1 MPFAEELA
9 DLATA
14 HNASRTS
21 GAWYGNAGNLA
32 PGVGVI
38 FAGLPYPLFNP
49 DLRRYQVLSGMAL
62 ILTHECDIDQ
72 QNQRALNASFL
83 VAPLIQMTAFANT
96 FARQQDV
103 ARALARDVAANRV
116 NRLMYLPPP
125 NALLRVQ
132 EIPLGAFIYF
142 NSITH
147 ANVTHLTAEGVRP
160 VCALSET
167 GLAVLDNRL
176 KNHLFRP
183 KDEQLPRTL

>member
-9 DLATA
+9 ELANT

-21 GAWYGNAGNLA
+21 GAWYGAARDLA

-38 FAGLPYPLFNP
+38 FTGLPYPLFNP
-49 DLRRYQVLSGMAL
+49 GDRRYQVISGMAL

-72 QNQRALNASFL
+72 HNQRAMNTGFL
-83 VAPLIQMTAFANT
+83 VAPLIQMSAFANT
-96 FARQQDV
+96 FAQQQDV
-103 ARALARDVAANRV
+103 ARALARDIAANKV

-125 NALLRVQ
+125 NELLRVQ

-147 ANVTHLTAEGVRP
+147 ADVTHLTAQGVRP
-160 VCALSET
+160 VCALSEL
-167 GLAVLDNRL
+167 GLEVLDNRL

-183 KDEQLPRTL
+183 KAEQLPRTV